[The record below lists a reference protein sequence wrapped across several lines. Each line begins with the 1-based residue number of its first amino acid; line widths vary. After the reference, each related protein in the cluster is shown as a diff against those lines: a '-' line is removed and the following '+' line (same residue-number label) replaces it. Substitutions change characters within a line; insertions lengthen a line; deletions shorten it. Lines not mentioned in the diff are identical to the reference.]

1 MAGGD
6 DLRLAPTELR
16 LTVDPSRFRF
26 QKTDELAPL
35 EEFVG
40 QERAIRALE
49 FGLSVERPG
58 YNIFVSG
65 LAGTGRTSAIREYV
79 RRAIARQQQTGA
91 VRLPDDWCYL
101 YNFRDPDRPRAIRLP
116 RGEGRRLREGLRE
129 LLENAQAFIRRAFAS
144 EEYEQ
149 RRREIIE
156 ASQREAQRLMEE
168 AQQRAQAAGF
178 ALRFSPMGV
187 TIVPIIRGR
196 PATPEELATLD
207 PVLQRA
213 LEERQRQ
220 VSEMV
225 NEVGERLRALEQE
238 VVQKLRE
245 LDRRVGENAVNA
257 LFRRA
262 IESFQQHPQVVS
274 FLEELQAHTLA
285 NLDLLRAEQPP
296 AAALPRATP
305 DSQLDPFLAFRCNLF
320 VDNGDAEGP
329 PIVIETNPTWSNLF
343 GRIERRAY
351 MGTYLSDHTLL
362 RPGAVHRANGGYLI
376 LDMNDLATKPG
387 SWEGLKRVLRTG
399 QVRLEDPLEG
409 MGFIVPQGLRPE
421 PIPVQMKVI
430 ITGDPFTY
438 FLLSTYDPDF
448 WELFK
453 VKADFDH
460 QIPLNDE
467 SLELYARFV
476 SACCQRESLRPFQAD
491 AVAKVVEHA
500 SRMVDDQEKLTARFG
515 QLRDVLIEADYWAAQ
530 EGSEVIT
537 AQHVQRAVRE
547 KYYRLNLVEER
558 VRELITRGVIMVD
571 VTGAVVGQVNGL
583 AVLDLGDFSFG
594 RPSRITARV
603 FLGQRGI
610 VSIDRESQL
619 SGRIHDKGVFTVSGY
634 LGWKYAQERPLSL
647 SASVSF
653 EQAYEPVEGD
663 SASLAELCAILSA
676 IAQVP
681 LRQDLAVTGS
691 VNQKGEVQ
699 PVGGVNQKIEG
710 FFEVC
715 RARGLTGT
723 QGVILP
729 ARNRRHLNLREE
741 VVEAVRRGQFHIY
754 AVETVD
760 QALELLTGL
769 PAGERQPD
777 GTYHEGTL
785 NALVDARLREMGEA
799 LRRAGRPRE
808 REEAEEREAAEKEE
822 EGKEKEP

>member
-1 MAGGD
+1 MAI
-6 DLRLAPTELR
+6 DLRLAPEELR
-16 LTVDPSRFRF
+16 LAVDPARFRF
-26 QKTDELAPL
+26 QKTDEVAPL

-40 QERAIRALE
+40 QGRAIGALQ
-49 FGLSVERPG
+49 FGLSVERAG

-65 LAGTGRTSAIREYV
+65 LTGTGRTSAIREYV
-79 RRAIARQQQTGA
+79 RRAIERQQAAGA

-101 YNFRDPDRPRAIRLP
+101 YNFRDPDRPRALRLP
-116 RGEGRRLREGLRE
+116 KGEGRRLREGLRE
-129 LLENAQAFIRRAFAS
+129 LLENAQAFIKRAFAS

-149 RRREIIE
+149 QRRELIE
-156 ASQREAQRLMEE
+156 ASQRQAQRLMEE
-168 AQQRAQAAGF
+168 AQRQAQAAGF

-187 TIVPIIRGR
+187 SLLPIIGGR
-196 PATPEELATLD
+196 PATPEELASLD

-238 VVQKLRE
+238 LVRQLRE
-245 LDRRVGENAVNA
+245 LDRKVGETAVNA
-257 LFRRA
+257 LFQRA
-262 IESFQQHPQVVS
+262 IEAFQQQPQVVS
-274 FLEELQAHTLA
+274 FLEELRAHTLA
-285 NLDLLRAEQPP
+285 NLELFRADQPP
-296 AAALPRATP
+296 PAALPRASP
-305 DSQLDPFLAFRCNLF
+305 EGQMDPFLAFRCNLF

-329 PIVIETNPTWSNLF
+329 PIVIEANPTWSNLF

-351 MGTYLSDHTLL
+351 MGTYFSDHTLL

-376 LDMNDLATKPG
+376 LDINDLATKPG
-387 SWEGLKRVLRTG
+387 AWEGLKRVLRTG

-409 MGFIVPQGLRPE
+409 MGVIVPQGLRPE

-430 ITGDPFTY
+430 ISGDPLSY
-438 FLLSTYDPDF
+438 FLLTTYDPDF

-453 VKADFDH
+453 VKAEFDS
-460 QIPLNDE
+460 QIPLSEE
-467 SLELYARFV
+467 SLQLYARFV

-530 EGSEVIT
+530 EGAEAVT

-558 VRELITRGVIMVD
+558 VRELITRGIIMVD
-571 VTGAVVGQVNGL
+571 VEGAVVGQVNGL

-619 SGRIHDKGVFTVSGY
+619 SGRIHDKGVFTISGY

-676 IAQVP
+676 VAQVP

-699 PVGGVNQKIEG
+699 PVGGVNQKVEG

-715 RARGLTGT
+715 RAKGLTGS

-769 PAGERQPD
+769 PAGERQAD
-777 GTYHEGTL
+777 GTYPEGSL

-808 REEAEEREAAEKEE
+808 REEAEEKEAAEKE
-822 EGKEKEP
+822 KEQSS